1 MSIKKQI
8 IKDFGQVFIDV
19 KNILDK
25 PKKVISVSPRLDI
38 GLNGGIPEGTW
49 VIISGKEKIGKTTL
63 TLTFCANAQKSGK
76 KVYYIDAENRLK
88 DININ
93 SIEDL
98 DISEEKFQIIRSTQG
113 NILTAEKILKIGEDL
128 LKSEPNIVLVIDST
142 SSLCSQSEYDG
153 EITSTSRN
161 TGPKLLA
168 QFTRKLASVVPV
180 QDSIVVVIQHVIA
193 NTSGYGPAFLE
204 DGGNKIKY
212 QCDVKLRAISS
223 SKWMDKEKQIGQ
235 EVKWDIIYS
244 ALGSPGA
251 SVQGFI
257 RYGHGVDCIWE
268 QIETA
273 VEVGLIDKAGAWFN
287 LSFLEE
293 PVKLQGQNAVWNYL
307 KENAEASKKLN
318 SKIKEILCV

>member
-19 KNILDK
+19 KDILDK
-25 PKKVISVSPRLDI
+25 PKKIIGVSPRIDL
-38 GLNGGIPEGTW
+38 GLNGGIPEGSW

-63 TLTFCANAQKSGK
+63 TLTFCANAQKMGK
-76 KVYYIDAENRLK
+76 KIYYLDIENRLK
-88 DININ
+88 DINLK
-93 SIEDL
+93 SIENL
-98 DISEEKFQIIRSTQG
+98 DTSEDKLQIIRSTQG
-113 NILTAEKILKIGEDL
+113 NILTAEKVLKIAEDL
-128 LKSEPNIVLVIDST
+128 LKSEPNIVLVLDSS

-153 EITSTSRN
+153 EITSSSRN

-212 QCDVKLRAISS
+212 QSDVKIRSVSS

-251 SVQGFI
+251 SVQSFI

-273 VEVGLIDKAGAWFN
+273 VEIGLIEKAGAWFT
-287 LSFLEE
+287 LSFLKE

-307 KENAEASKKLN
+307 KENKKESDLLN
-318 SKIKEILCV
+318 SKIKEILCM

>member
-25 PKKVISVSPRLDI
+25 PKKVINVTPRLDI

-235 EVKWDIIYS
+235 EVKWDVIYS

-273 VEVGLIDKAGAWFN
+273 VEVGLIDKAGAWFT
-287 LSFLEE
+287 LSFLDE
-293 PVKLQGQNAVWNYL
+293 PLKFQGQNAVWNFF
-307 KENAEASKKLN
+307 KENPEASKKLN
-318 SKIKEILCV
+318 VKIKEMLCV